1 MNENNGLYNLIS
13 NVLEI
18 DINAVNK
25 ETSPDNTDSWDSL
38 NMVKVVIE
46 IEKEFGVRFEL
57 DDISDISNVGDIVNL
72 LKDHKIDL

>member
-18 DINAVNK
+18 DINEVNK
-25 ETSPDNTDSWDSL
+25 ETSPENTDSWDSL

-57 DDISDISNVGDIVNL
+57 DDISDIGNVGDIENL
-72 LKDHKIDL
+72 LKDHNIDL